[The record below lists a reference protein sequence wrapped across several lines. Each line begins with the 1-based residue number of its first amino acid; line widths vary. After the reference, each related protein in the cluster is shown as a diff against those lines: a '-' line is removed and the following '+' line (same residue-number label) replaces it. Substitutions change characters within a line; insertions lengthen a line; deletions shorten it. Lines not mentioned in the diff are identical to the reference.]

1 MGRVSHHGILLLGP
15 GAQEDPGLVLDVEN
29 PQLAGHVS
37 CGVDLSSVHVDLPLE
52 ETNSRAELDYI
63 ERSLPKLNKHEQNK
77 KYLVI
82 FIA

>member
-52 ETNSRAELDYI
+52 ESRHKSI
-63 ERSLPKLNKHEQNK
+63 
-77 KYLVI
+77 
-82 FIA
+82 